1 MTLNSPFY
9 ADGRKWVDIVK
20 MEKLRQ
26 IECVRQFVVFKGD
39 GNRKQICPAGPNK
52 CVFFLVYGCSFRK
65 AFVHE
70 GGCYEVSCSRNG
82 SVCI

>member
-1 MTLNSPFY
+1 
-9 ADGRKWVDIVK
+9 

-52 CVFFLVYGCSFRK
+52 WFFLVQGCSCRK

-70 GGCYEVSCSRNG
+70 GGVTK
-82 SVCI
+82 